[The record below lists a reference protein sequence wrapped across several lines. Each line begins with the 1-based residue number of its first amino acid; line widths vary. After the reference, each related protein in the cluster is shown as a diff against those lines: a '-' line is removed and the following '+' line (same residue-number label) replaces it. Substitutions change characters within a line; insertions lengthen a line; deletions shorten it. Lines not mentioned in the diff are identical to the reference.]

1 MAAAAESVF
10 TFLFKYPPRLFER
23 GDVVLTPVV
32 AAPVLALAGLGAL
45 ALIVLTYR
53 RLRGVST
60 LDRALLGTWRALAIA
75 IVLACLLRPML
86 VLSTAVAQRNVLAVL
101 LDDSRSMRLADVDG
115 ATRTSAMQRTFD
127 DSSTLVRGLSK
138 KFAVRV
144 FRFAADAAPLGGSTA
159 LTASGSR
166 TDLAAALDA
175 VREELAGMPL
185 AGVIVATDGADNGG
199 SDLAASLQAL
209 EMRRVPVHT
218 VGIGEERFAR
228 DLAVSEVTAPPS
240 VLAGATVLLDVALGV
255 RGAGGDRTTL
265 SVEANGRIVA
275 SEDIRIPV
283 RGDVVRT
290 RLRVPPLAPGTYQ
303 LSVRAKALGGER
315 VSENNVFHTML
326 EVRQGPVRVLYLE
339 GEPRPEFAFLR
350 RAVAADSALQVVGL
364 VRTAQ
369 HKFLR
374 LGVRDSLELLRG
386 FPTRREELFQFRAVV
401 LGSIESSFFTGE
413 QLRMLSDF
421 VSQRGGTLLALG
433 GRSALAEG
441 GFAETPM
448 AEALPVALARAPADS
463 AAPAVE
469 LAVHPTAAGR
479 VHAALRLRD
488 TDGASAARWD
498 SLPPLTSVN
507 HLGSLRAGATTLLTG
522 RSARAAGGD
531 ADGAEVPLL
540 AFQRYGRGM
549 GVVFGVQDSWLWR
562 MHASMAVDDATHAT
576 LWRQL
581 LRWMVEGV
589 PEQVDITAA
598 PMRVGPGEPVTL
610 RARVVDSTFVPVS
623 GASVVARVTTPTGA
637 IVEVPMERSLRDEG
651 SYTARF
657 VAPERG
663 TYALAAVANVGRDT
677 LRSAPGA
684 MLADDGGAD
693 VEQAE
698 LRTPLLR
705 RIADETGGRYYPLA
719 DANKLIDDVTYT
731 ESGVT
736 QRDARDLWDA
746 PIVFFVLVLLLGL
759 EWAWRR
765 RRGLA

>member
-23 GDVVLTPVV
+23 GDVVLAPVV
-32 AAPVLALAGLGAL
+32 PAPVLVLVGLAALVLVA
-45 ALIVLTYR
+45 LTYR

-86 VLSTAVAQRNVLAVL
+86 VLSTAVAQRNVLAIL

-115 ATRTSAMQRTFD
+115 ATRTSAMQRTFS
-127 DSSTLVRGLSK
+127 DSSPLVRGLSNR
-138 KFAVRV
+138 FAVRV
-144 FRFAADAAPLGGSTA
+144 FRFAADAAPLGGSTT
-159 LTASGSR
+159 LSASGSR
-166 TDLAAALDA
+166 TDLAAALDD

-240 VLAGATVLLDVALGV
+240 VLVGATVLLDVALGV
-255 RGAGGDRTTL
+255 RGAGGDATTL

-275 SEDIRIPV
+275 TEELRIPV

-290 RLRVPPLAPGTYQ
+290 KLRVPPLAPGTYRI
-303 LSVRAKALGGER
+303 SVRAKALSGER

-326 EVRQGPVRVLYLE
+326 EVRSGPVRVLFME
-339 GEPRPEFAFLR
+339 GEPRSEFGFLR
-350 RAVAADSALQVVGL
+350 RAVASDSALQVVGL
-364 VRTAQ
+364 ARTAQ

-374 LGVRDSLELLRG
+374 LGVRDSLELVRG

-441 GFAETPM
+441 GFADTPM
-448 AEALPVALARAPADS
+448 AEALPVALSRVPADS
-463 AAPAVE
+463 GGPVEWFAVR
-469 LAVHPTAAGR
+469 PTSAGR

-498 SLPPLTSVN
+498 SLPPLSSVN
-507 HLGSLRAGATTLLTG
+507 RLGPLRAGATTLLAG
-522 RSARAAGGD
+522 RPASEGAAANG
-531 ADGAEVPLL
+531 AAEVPLL
-540 AFQRYGRGM
+540 VFQRYGRGM
-549 GVVFGVQDSWLWR
+549 GVVFGVQDSWLWQ
-562 MHASMAVDDATHAT
+562 MNPATPVDDPTYTT

-589 PEQVDITAA
+589 PEQVDVAA
-598 PMRVGPGEPVTL
+598 SPVRVGPGEPVTL
-610 RARVVDSTFVPVS
+610 RARVVDSTFVAVS
-623 GASVVARVTTPTGA
+623 GASVVTRVTTPTGA
-637 IVEVPMERSLRDEG
+637 IIEVPMERSLREEG
-651 SYTARF
+651 TYTARF

-684 MLADDGGAD
+684 MLADDAGAD

-719 DANKLIDDVTYT
+719 DANRLGDDVTYT

-746 PIVFFVLVLLLGL
+746 PIVFFALVTLLGL

>member
-1 MAAAAESVF
+1 VAAAAESVF

-23 GDVVLTPVV
+23 GDLVFAPVV
-32 AAPVLALAGLGAL
+32 PAPALALAGLAAL
-45 ALIVLTYR
+45 ALIVLAYR
-53 RLRGVST
+53 RLRGVSAG
-60 LDRALLGTWRALAIA
+60 DRALLGTLRALAIA
-75 IVLACLLRPML
+75 LVLACLLRPML

-101 LDDSRSMRLADVDG
+101 LDDSRSMRLADVNG
-115 ATRTSAMQRTFD
+115 GTRTSAMQRAFS
-127 DSSTLVRGLSK
+127 DSSALVRGLSK
-138 KFAVRV
+138 RFAVRV
-144 FRFAADAAPLGGSTA
+144 FRFAADASPVAGSTA

-166 TDLAAALDA
+166 TDLAAALDD

-209 EMRRVPVHT
+209 QMRRVPVHT

-228 DLAVSEVTAPPS
+228 DLAVSEVAAPPS

-265 SVEANGRIVA
+265 SVEADGRIVA
-275 SEDIRIPV
+275 TEEIRIPV

-290 RLRVPPLAPGTYQ
+290 RLRVPPLAPGTHQ
-303 LSVRAKALGGER
+303 ISVRAKALGGER

-326 EVRQGPVRVLYLE
+326 EVRSGPVRVLYLE
-339 GEPRPEFAFLR
+339 GEPRPEFVFLR
-350 RAVAADSALQVVGL
+350 RAVASDSALQVVGL

-374 LGVRDSLELLRG
+374 LGVRDSLELVRG
-386 FPTRREELFQFRAVV
+386 FPTRREDLFQFRAIV

-433 GRSALAEG
+433 GRAALAEG

-448 AEALPVALARAPADS
+448 AEALPVALSRAPADTGG
-463 AAPAVE
+463 PVDW
-469 LAVHPTAAGR
+469 LAVHPTSAGR

-488 TDGASAARWD
+488 TDAASAARWD
-498 SLPPLTSVN
+498 SLPLLSSVN
-507 HLGSLRAGATTLLTG
+507 HLGPLRAGATALLSG
-522 RSARAAGGD
+522 RPPGP
-531 ADGAEVPLL
+531 ADGGAEVPLL

-549 GVVFGVQDSWLWR
+549 GVVFGVQDSWHWR
-562 MHASMAVDDATHAT
+562 MDASIAVEDATHAT

-589 PEQVDITAA
+589 PEQVDVVAS
-598 PMRVGPGEPVTL
+598 PVRVGPGEPVTL
-610 RARVVDSTFVPVS
+610 RARVVDSTFVAVS

-637 IVEVPMERSLRDEG
+637 IVEVPMERSLREEG
-651 SYTARF
+651 SYTARY

-684 MLADDGGAD
+684 MLADDAGAD

-698 LRTPLLR
+698 LRAPLLR

-719 DANKLIDDVTYT
+719 DANKLVDDVTYT

-746 PIVFFVLVLLLGL
+746 PIVFFALVLLLGL

>member
-1 MAAAAESVF
+1 VGAAAESVF
-10 TFLFKYPPRLFER
+10 TFLLKYPPRLFER
-23 GDVVLTPVV
+23 GDVVLAPVV
-32 AAPVLALAGLGAL
+32 PAPLLALAFVAAL
-45 ALIVLTYR
+45 LLIVLTYR
-53 RLRGVST
+53 RLRGVRP
-60 LDRALLGTWRALAIA
+60 LDQTLLGGWRALSIA

-86 VLSTAVAQRNVLAVL
+86 VLSTAVAQRNVLAIL
-101 LDDSRSMRLADVDG
+101 LDDSRSMRLADVDDES
-115 ATRTSAMQRTFD
+115 RTSAMQRTFS
-127 DSSTLVRGLSK
+127 DSGALMRGLSS

-144 FRFAADAAPLGGSTA
+144 FRFAADVAPLAGPSG

-166 TDLAAALDA
+166 TDLAAALDG

-199 SDLAASLQAL
+199 GDLAASLLAL
-209 EMRRVPVHT
+209 ETRRVPVHT

-228 DLAVSEVTAPPS
+228 DLAVAEVSAPTS
-240 VLAGATVLLDVALGV
+240 VLAGSTVLLDAAIGV
-255 RGAGGDRTTL
+255 RGAGGERTTL

-275 SEDIRIPV
+275 TEEVHIPD

-290 RLRVPPLAPGTYQ
+290 RLRVPPMPPGTYQ
-303 LSVRAKALGGER
+303 LSVRARALNGER
-315 VSENNVFHTML
+315 VSDNNVFHTML
-326 EVRQGPVRVLYLE
+326 EVRSGPVRVLYLE

-364 VRTAQ
+364 VRTAE

-374 LGVRDSLELLRG
+374 LGVRDSMELLGG
-386 FPTRREELFQFRAVV
+386 FPSRREELFQYRAVV
-401 LGSIESSFFTGE
+401 LGSIESSYFTGE

-421 VSQRGGTLLALG
+421 VSRRGGTLLALG
-433 GRSALAEG
+433 GRAALSEG

-448 AEALPVALARAPADS
+448 AEALPVSLTRARGDTGAMP
-463 AAPAVE
+463 VE
-469 LAVHPTAAGR
+469 LAVRPTAAGR
-479 VHAALRLRD
+479 LHAALRLRD
-488 TDGASAARWD
+488 GDASSAARWD
-498 SLPPLTSVN
+498 SLRPLTSVN
-507 HLGSLRAGATTLLTG
+507 QLGALRSGATALLTG
-522 RSARAAGGD
+522 RATGNERAE
-531 ADGAEVPLL
+531 EVPLL

-549 GVVFGVQDSWLWR
+549 GVVFGVQDTWLWQ
-562 MHASMAVDDATHAT
+562 MDPTTPVSDATHAT

-581 LRWMVEGV
+581 MRWMVEGV
-589 PEQVDITAA
+589 PEPVEVVAS
-598 PMRVGPGEPVTL
+598 PVRVGPGEPVTL
-610 RARVVDSTFVPVS
+610 RARVVDSTFVAVS
-623 GASVVARVTTPTGA
+623 GAAVVARVTTPTGA
-637 IVEVPMERSLRDEG
+637 IVEVPMERSLREEG
-651 SYTARF
+651 MYTARY

-663 TYALAAVANVGRDT
+663 SYALVAVARVGRDT

-684 MLADDGGAD
+684 LLADGQGAD

-698 LRTPLLR
+698 LRAPLLR

-719 DANKLIDDVTYT
+719 DANRLVDDVTYT

-746 PIVFFVLVLLLGL
+746 PVVFLALVLLLGL